1 MNKFS
6 FDIKKILTENYCR
19 KNFIAPNREEGN
31 LVVFYSLHINDE
43 ILKYNLSEK
52 LGRQISLEE
61 ASLEKINEIL
71 DEIYMSDKKDYLLE
85 DIDNKYEDLII
96 LEDEDKEDS
105 PAVRVLDYILR
116 ESIEKN
122 ASDIHIEP
130 RFDNIIVRIRIDGAL
145 NKLIDLPKKIYPY
158 LVTRI
163 KILSQL
169 DISEKRLPQDGR
181 FSFDFKGEKIDIRV
195 ATTPTGNGEK
205 IVLRILDIQR
215 ISYTPEG
222 IGLVGEN
229 YDKVMKLIS
238 QPSGLILIC
247 GPTSSGK
254 TSSLYTLLRKIQDDD
269 INIMTIEDPIEYKID
284 GINQIEVNP
293 NTGLSFEKGLKAILR
308 MDPDKIMIGE
318 IRSEDTAHI
327 AISSSIT
334 CHLVLS
340 TLHTE
345 SSPASIGRLLDMG
358 IEAYLISAGLIGV
371 ISQRL
376 IRRLCPHCKEKIKN
390 TNPLVNSEF
399 VYRARGCHKCNQGY
413 LGRMAVFEI
422 MIVDSEIREM
432 ISRRES
438 VKNIKV
444 LAIEKGMKT
453 LSSEILNLIED
464 GETTFDE
471 YYKNIHTVGDLWF
484 TITRPLG
491 AVKKLREILRLTT

>member
-19 KNFIAPNREEGN
+19 KNFIAPNREEGD

-52 LGRQISLEE
+52 LGRQISFEE
-61 ASLEKINEIL
+61 APLEKINQIL

-85 DIDNKYEDLII
+85 DIDNKYEVLIV

-254 TSSLYTLLRKIQDDD
+254 TSSLYTLLRKIQDD
-269 INIMTIEDPIEYKID
+269 E
-284 GINQIEVNP
+284 
-293 NTGLSFEKGLKAILR
+293 
-308 MDPDKIMIGE
+308 
-318 IRSEDTAHI
+318 
-327 AISSSIT
+327 
-334 CHLVLS
+334 
-340 TLHTE
+340 
-345 SSPASIGRLLDMG
+345 
-358 IEAYLISAGLIGV
+358 
-371 ISQRL
+371 
-376 IRRLCPHCKEKIKN
+376 LCVQK
-390 TNPLVNSEF
+390 
-399 VYRARGCHKCNQGY
+399 
-413 LGRMAVFEI
+413 
-422 MIVDSEIREM
+422 
-432 ISRRES
+432 
-438 VKNIKV
+438 
-444 LAIEKGMKT
+444 
-453 LSSEILNLIED
+453 
-464 GETTFDE
+464 
-471 YYKNIHTVGDLWF
+471 
-484 TITRPLG
+484 
-491 AVKKLREILRLTT
+491 REIPGKNPADPKVRKWI

>member
-6 FDIKKILTENYCR
+6 FEIKDIFGENYCR
-19 KNFIAPNREEGN
+19 KNFIAPAREEGN
-31 LVVFYSLHINDE
+31 SLVFYSIHIDD
-43 ILKYNLSEK
+43 ILKYNLEQK
-52 LGRQISLEE
+52 LQREVILEE
-61 ASLEKINEIL
+61 SSKEKVLEELDKIYK
-71 DEIYMSDKKDYLLE
+71 DEKKDFLLE
-85 DIDNKYEDLII
+85 DINSNYEDLLVIG
-96 LEDEDKEDS
+96 DEEKEDS
-105 PAVRVLDYILR
+105 PAVRLLDYILR

-130 RFDNIIVRIRIDGAL
+130 RFEKIVVRIRIDGAL
-145 NKLIDLPKKIYPY
+145 NKLIELPKKIYPH

-163 KILSQL
+163 KILSGL

-181 FSFDFKGEKIDIRV
+181 FSFTFSEEKIDIRV
-195 ATTPTGNGEK
+195 ATTPTGNAEK

-222 IGLVGEN
+222 IGLLNDN
-229 YDKVMKLIS
+229 YEKVMSLIS

-254 TSSLYTLLRKIQDDD
+254 TSTLYTLLRRIQNEEL
-269 INIMTIEDPIEYKID
+269 NIMTIEDPIEYKID

-318 IRSEDTAHI
+318 IRNEDTAHI

-334 CHLVLS
+334 GHLVLS

-345 SSPASIGRLLDMG
+345 SSPASIGRLIDMG

-376 IRRLCPHCKEKIKN
+376 IRKLCPHCREKIKN
-390 TNPLVNSEF
+390 TNPLIDSEYI
-399 VYRARGCHKCNQGY
+399 YRAKGCSKCNGGY
-413 LGRMAVFEI
+413 KGRVAVFEI
-422 MIVDSEIREM
+422 MIIDSEIRDM
-432 ISRRES
+432 ISRKENI
-438 VKNIKV
+438 KNIKN
-444 LAIEKGMKT
+444 LAIEKGMNT
-453 LSSEILNLIED
+453 LSSEILKLIEK
-464 GETTFDE
+464 GEISFDE
-471 YYKNIHTVGDLWF
+471 YYKNIHTVGEL
-484 TITRPLG
+484 
-491 AVKKLREILRLTT
+491 

>member
-6 FDIKKILTENYCR
+6 FEIKDIFGENYCR
-19 KNFIAPNREEGN
+19 KNFIAPAREEGN
-31 LVVFYSLHINDE
+31 SLVFYSIHIDD
-43 ILKYNLSEK
+43 ILKYNLEQK
-52 LGRQISLEE
+52 LQREVILEE
-61 ASLEKINEIL
+61 SSKEKVLEELDKIYK
-71 DEIYMSDKKDYLLE
+71 DEKKDFLLE
-85 DIDNKYEDLII
+85 DINSNYEDLLVIG
-96 LEDEDKEDS
+96 DEEKEDS
-105 PAVRVLDYILR
+105 PAVRLLDYILR

-130 RFDNIIVRIRIDGAL
+130 RFEKIVVRIRIDGAL
-145 NKLIDLPKKIYPY
+145 NKLIELPKKIYPH

-163 KILSQL
+163 KILSGL

-181 FSFDFKGEKIDIRV
+181 FSFTFSEEKIDIRV
-195 ATTPTGNGEK
+195 ATTPTGNAEK

-222 IGLVGEN
+222 IGLLGEN
-229 YDKVMKLIS
+229 YEKVMSLIS

-254 TSSLYTLLRKIQDDD
+254 TSTLYTLLRKIQNEEL
-269 INIMTIEDPIEYKID
+269 NIMTIEDPIEYKID

-318 IRSEDTAHI
+318 IRNEDTAHI

-334 CHLVLS
+334 GHLVLS

-345 SSPASIGRLLDMG
+345 SSPASIGRLIDMG

-376 IRRLCPHCKEKIKN
+376 IRKLCPHCREKIKN
-390 TNPLVNSEF
+390 TNPLIDSE
-399 VYRARGCHKCNQGY
+399 YIYKAKGCSKCNGGY
-413 LGRMAVFEI
+413 KGRIAVFEI
-422 MIVDSEIREM
+422 MIIDSEIRDM
-432 ISRRES
+432 ISRKEN
-438 VKNIKV
+438 VKNIKN
-444 LAIEKGMKT
+444 LAIEKGMNT
-453 LSSEILNLIED
+453 LSCEILKLIEK
-464 GETTFDE
+464 GETSFE
-471 YYKNIHTVGDLWF
+471 EFYKNIHTVGELWF
-484 TITRPLG
+484 TNTRPLK
-491 AVKKLREILRLTT
+491 AVKK

>member
-6 FDIKKILTENYCR
+6 FGMRDIFGENYCR
-19 KNFIAPNREEGN
+19 KNFIAPAREEDDN
-31 LVVFYSLHINDE
+31 VVFYSLHIDE
-43 ILKYNLSEK
+43 ILKYNL
-52 LGRQISLEE
+52 EE
-61 ASLEKINEIL
+61 RLEKKVIIEKASKEKIL
-71 DEIYMSDKKDYLLE
+71 DELDKIYKDEKKDFLLD
-85 DIDNKYEDLII
+85 DIDTNYGDLII
-96 LEDEDKEDS
+96 SEKGEREDS
-105 PAVRVLDYILR
+105 PAVRLLDYILR

-130 RFDNIIVRIRIDGAL
+130 GFQNVIVRIRIDGAL
-145 NKLIDLPKKIYPY
+145 NKLIDLPKNIYPQ

-163 KILSQL
+163 KILSEL

-181 FSFDFKGEKIDIRV
+181 FSFDFKDDKIDIRV
-195 ATTPTGNGEK
+195 ATTPTGTGEK

-229 YDKVMKLIS
+229 YEKVMSLIS

-254 TSSLYTLLRKIQDDD
+254 TSTLYTLLRKIQSED

-318 IRSEDTAHI
+318 IRNEDTAHI

-334 CHLVLS
+334 GHLVLS

-345 SSPASIGRLLDMG
+345 SSPASIGRLVDMG
-358 IEAYLISAGLIGV
+358 IEPYLISAGLIGV

-376 IRRLCPHCKEKIKN
+376 IRKLCPHCREKIKN
-390 TNPLVNSEF
+390 TNPLIDREF
-399 VYRARGCHKCNQGY
+399 IYRAKGCDKCNGGY
-413 LGRMAVFEI
+413 SGRIAVFEI
-422 MIVDSEIREM
+422 MIVDSEIRDM
-432 ISRRES
+432 ITRRES
-438 VKNIKV
+438 VKNIKNFAV
-444 LAIEKGMKT
+444 ERGMKT
-453 LSSEILNLIED
+453 LSSEILNLIEK
-464 GETTFDE
+464 GETTFE
-471 YYKNIHTVGDLWF
+471 EFYKNIHTVGELWF
-484 TITRPLG
+484 TSIRPLM
-491 AVKKLREILRLTT
+491 AAKK